1 MNSLIL
7 QTATRFVVPML
18 LLLSA
23 VITLQGHNI
32 PGGGFIG
39 GLVASSAFALHAIA
53 FSPASTRSMIRVDL
67 IRLVGIGLTIAI
79 VSALISA
86 FTAYPVMTGLW
97 TSIDVPGVEG
107 AIKVGTPL
115 LFDVGVYITVI
126 AVVLTMIITL
136 QEHLPENESQLM
148 SSPEQTREEATAR
161 ADELAAERDAQ
172 ARTRDPLIGGE
183 R

>member
-7 QTATRFVVPML
+7 QTATRFVTPLL
-18 LLLSA
+18 LLLSV

-53 FSPASTRSMIRVDL
+53 FSPQSARSMLRIDL
-67 IRLVGIGLTIAI
+67 IRLVGVGLTIAI
-79 VSALISA
+79 ASAMFSA
-86 FTAYPVMTGLW
+86 FTNYPVMTGLW
-97 TSIDVPGVEG
+97 TSLDIPGVEG
-107 AIKVGTPL
+107 VIKVGTPL

-136 QEHLPENESQLM
+136 QEHLPEQDSRQW
-148 SSPEQTREEATAR
+148 AAR
-161 ADELAAERDAQ
+161 
-172 ARTRDPLIGGE
+172 GE
-183 R
+183 TPQPGTEGEK